1 MRCLIIDNYDSFTW
15 NLAHYVAE
23 EFGTM
28 PTVVYNDKYSWEELI
43 KRYEFDCIIVSP
55 GPGSVTNDA
64 DFHASRQALL
74 QETIPVF
81 GVCLGLQ
88 GLAHVHGGEI
98 VRASIPFHGRSSDIR
113 HYGDPMFAGIP
124 EVFSAVRYHSLVVA
138 PSSLPSSLSATAHT
152 ADNILMAIRHRSLPK
167 WGVQF
172 HPESLLTE
180 YGHRMIRNFRDLAHA
195 AVGQVRVQVPPRA
208 ELEMPPCVAQGPR
221 VRAPMRLLARRIDHT
236 PDAEDVFMDLFAW
249 EENAFWLDSAMV
261 KEGLSR
267 FSFMGKAS
275 ADDVRIYK
283 LCEDTPDH
291 AGGRAYL
298 DALERDLEGAQVSG
312 GEELPFAFRGG
323 WVGYF
328 TYEMKAVFGACP
340 KKVKRGTTPDAAWM
354 FANKFLAFDH
364 AHNTVWAVA
373 VVPEGEESGAE
384 IWLNNME
391 RYLPTVSRAEAVRVD
406 EAVDRLRVHV
416 DQGHDDYLASIDICK
431 QKILAGESYEICL
444 TNHFSI
450 DTKVDP
456 LALYRTLRRRNPAPF
471 GAYVKC
477 GGATVLSTSP
487 ERFLEVNASGLIQ
500 AKPIKG
506 TIARVSDPRE
516 DRLRAYRLRKS
527 EKDIAENLMIVD
539 LMRNDMSRV
548 STVGSVTVDKLMDI
562 ETYTTLHHMVSTV
575 EAQLAPER
583 SLMDLVRA
591 TFPGGSISGAPKI
604 RTMEIIDDLE
614 NQARGVYCGS
624 IGYLGF
630 NRVADLNIAI
640 RTMSY
645 DGHTLHFG
653 AGGAITYL
661 SKPEDEFNE
670 IMAKA
675 RAVIGPIWH
684 HLSASDRAFEWQL
697 DGQTLH
703 LYATPVE
710 TPCSVS

>member
-28 PTVVYNDKYSWEELI
+28 PTVVYNDQYSWEELI
-43 KRYEFDCIIVSP
+43 KRHEFDCIIVSP
-55 GPGSVTNDA
+55 GPGSVSNDS
-64 DFHASRQALL
+64 DFHISRQALL

-98 VRASIPFHGRSSDIR
+98 MRAPIPFHGRASDIR
-113 HYGDPMFAGIP
+113 HSGDPMFAGIP

-138 PSSLPSSLSATAHT
+138 PFSLPSSLLATAHT
-152 ADNILMAIRHRSLPK
+152 ADNILMAIRHRRLPK

-180 YGHRMIRNFRDLAHA
+180 YGHRMIRNFRDLAYA
-195 AVGQVRVQVPPRA
+195 AVGQARSQVPHRA
-208 ELEMPPCVAQGPR
+208 ELDMPVPAAQNAR
-221 VRAPMRLLARRIDHT
+221 ERLPFKLIARRIDQA

-267 FSFMGKAS
+267 FSFMGQAGTDELR
-275 ADDVRIYK
+275 AYH
-283 LCEDTPDH
+283 LCEDTPDFA
-291 AGGRAYL
+291 AGRMYL
-298 DALERDLEGAQVSG
+298 DSLERDLEAVQVSG
-312 GEELPFAFRGG
+312 GDELPFAFRGG

-328 TYEMKAVFGACP
+328 TYEMKALFGACP
-340 KKVKRGTTPDAAWM
+340 NQVKKGATPDAAWI
-354 FANKFLAFDH
+354 FVNKFLAFDH
-364 AHNTVWAVA
+364 ARNTVWAVA
-373 VVPEGEESGAE
+373 VVPEGEESGVE

-391 RYLPTVSRAEAVRVD
+391 RYLPTVSRAEAPRV
-406 EAVDRLRVHV
+406 EVQVDRLRVHV
-416 DQGHDDYLASIDICK
+416 DQSHEEYLASIDICK

-444 TNHFSI
+444 TNQFSI
-450 DTKVDP
+450 DTKVEP
-456 LALYRTLRRRNPAPF
+456 LALYRTLRRRNAAPF
-471 GAYVKC
+471 GAYIKC
-477 GGATVLSTSP
+477 GGTSVLSTSP

-516 DRLRAYRLRKS
+516 DKLRAYRLSKS

-548 STVGSVTVDKLMDI
+548 SMVGSVTVDKLMDI

-583 SLMDLVRA
+583 NLMDLVRA

-645 DGHTLHFG
+645 DGQTLRFG

-670 IMAKA
+670 ILAKA
-675 RAVIGPIWH
+675 RAVLGPIWH
-684 HLSASDRAFEWQL
+684 HLSGSDRSFEWQL

-703 LYATPVE
+703 LHATPVE
-710 TPCSVS
+710 SPCSVS